1 MWFKNIR
8 LYRLAEEFNV
18 GTEQLEQALEA
29 QAFAPCGK
37 TERSRGGFV
46 RPVRSDNAA
55 LAHTLGDYVMLCF
68 RRDERMLPSSVVNDE
83 LEEKVRDIEEKQD
96 RKVYRKEKQQLK
108 DEVILELLP
117 RAFVRSRRI
126 YAYLAL
132 KEGLLVVDSSSATLA
147 EELINTLREGLGSF
161 PASLPEVPV
170 APMSVMTRWVRE
182 GQASNHFQID
192 QDCELVNPLED
203 GNVIRCKA
211 QDLTSEEITVHLD
224 AGKQVR
230 KLGVI
235 WNDAVRCVLNADLT
249 LSRLRFED
257 MVLERA
263 AEADAETAA
272 EQFDQD
278 FAVMTLVLSDLFR
291 SLFAVFQDEPEAA
304 A

>member
-8 LYRLAEEFNV
+8 LYRLAEDFKIEM
-18 GTEQLEQALEA
+18 ERLEQALVDH
-29 QAFAPCGK
+29 AFVPCGK
-37 TERSRGGFV
+37 TERSRSGFV
-46 RPVRSDNAA
+46 APVASEDGA
-55 LAHTLGDYVMLCF
+55 LGHSLGNYFMVCF
-68 RRDERMLPSSVVNDE
+68 RRDEKMLPASVVNEE
-83 LEEKVRDIEEKQD
+83 LDEKVKDIEAKQD
-96 RKVYRKEKQQLK
+96 RKVYRKEKQQIK

-132 KEGLLVVDSSSATLA
+132 DAGLLVVDTSSAVLA

-161 PASLPEVPV
+161 PASIPDVPV
-170 APMSVMTRWVRE
+170 APMSVMTQWLRD
-182 GQASNHFQID
+182 GAASHHFQID

-211 QDLTSEEITVHLD
+211 QDLTSEEITVHLE

-230 KLGVI
+230 KLGVV
-235 WNDAVRCVLNADLT
+235 WNEAVSCVLNADLT
-249 LSRLRFED
+249 LSRVRFED

-263 AEADAETAA
+263 TEADAETAA

-278 FAVMTLVLSDLFR
+278 FAVMTLVLADLFK
-291 SLFAVFQDEPEAA
+291 SLFAVFEETSDASV
-304 A
+304 